1 MTEKQLKRLARIDQE
16 IEDIG
21 RTMKMVNW
29 RPQTSLQMET
39 RAYSLASMGTG
50 IKLHG
55 GKVQRVYR

>member
-1 MTEKQLKRLARIDQE
+1 MTEKQLHRLALIDDE
-16 IEDIG
+16 IERIAE
-21 RTMKMVNW
+21 TMRKPNW

-55 GKVQRVYR
+55 GKVQRHYR